1 MARGYD
7 RQFLID
13 AYMSRFIKLPYLAI
27 EALCELEENA
37 EKLYDR
43 VGKDEFRTYASL
55 DAEAIRKFKLE
66 S

>member
-7 RQFLID
+7 KEFLIE
-13 AYMSRFIKLPYLAI
+13 AYMSRFIKAMFIPI
-27 EALCELEENA
+27 EVLCELEDNA
-37 EKLYDR
+37 NKLYDR

-55 DAEAIRKFKLE
+55 DAEAIKKFRLE

>member
-7 RQFLID
+7 KEFLIA
-13 AYMSRFIKLPYLAI
+13 AYMSRFIKAMFIPI
-27 EALCELEENA
+27 EALCTLEENA

-43 VGKDEFRTYASL
+43 VGKDEFRVYASL
-55 DAEAIRKFKLE
+55 DAAAIKEYKKL

>member
-7 RQFLID
+7 KEFLIA
-13 AYMSRFIKLPYLAI
+13 AYMSPFIKAMFIPI
-27 EALCELEENA
+27 EVLCELEENA
-37 EKLYDR
+37 NKLYDR

-55 DAEAIRKFKLE
+55 DAAAIKKYKLE